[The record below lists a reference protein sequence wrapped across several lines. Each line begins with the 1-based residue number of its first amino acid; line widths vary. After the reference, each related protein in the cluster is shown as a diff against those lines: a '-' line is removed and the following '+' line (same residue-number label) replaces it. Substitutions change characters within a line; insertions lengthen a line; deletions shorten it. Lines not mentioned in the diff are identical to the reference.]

1 MNNLPFD
8 IYVEIFNYFST
19 KELLNYRLLSKKF
32 KKIIEQSLKFRPIR
46 CTNKVEDLSMFQ
58 YVEKIDLQ
66 MCRLITDNMLKDLKN
81 VTCINLYGCSGI
93 TDVGLK
99 YLKNIKEI
107 NLTGCHKITN
117 NGLKKLRDVKFI
129 DISYCH
135 KITGEGLVH
144 FNKYPTVVIDD
155 CRGIC
160 KKSIKVLSDIGA
172 VRIISDYNHSFLK
185 PHLRQPTI
193 LKVVDTYNNNFLSE
207 DKNEISIQ
215 CKEGSIKYVSRE
227 ASKTINK
234 IRCQLFDNI
243 YNLDKSKRDT
253 IFMRNYE
260 SLLPN
265 PKFLSYND
273 AIGRL
278 YRNDQVKKLIENL
291 KIHQLDILIGG
302 SMGLSCVYA
311 DANFIPNDLDLYI
324 KNINKQKMLLIEKI
338 FYETFLIHTMVV
350 IRNAIT
356 MTWYIQ
362 LIDEFILTV
371 QLNLFDI
378 NSWSE
383 VLVTYHSDLT
393 CIGYEVLSGKFIY
406 LKNRWENILTSKHHY
421 FSNILNMDFSD
432 NIINACVKYR
442 KRGFNCVPLMVE
454 NPKDDLT
461 SSNLTLSNRYSRTD
475 SYQFMHTNSDVIQ
488 NLMHQYYDMTFGSM
502 SGPPINIFGRT
513 PKNCLANILCEK
525 YVNTA
530 NIAFGSSVNYLFRNY
545 EKSPDIIFLSVYKI
559 LLKQKQYKKIH
570 NSQILHAKT
579 FLNMPKN
586 LKMKNGRYC
595 DDHSKADD
603 HNLPLRAQGDDIDD
617 EYYTVGVKCPKCSE
631 IISLKSY
638 LNYTMGPKHY
648 KKYCCDDLLESS
660 QLDNFNYQWYPQLF
674 IV

>member
-32 KKIIEQSLKFRPIR
+32 KEIIERSLKFRPIR
-46 CTNKVEDLSMFQ
+46 CTNKVENLSMFQ

-81 VTCINLYGCSGI
+81 VTCINLYGCSEI
-93 TDVGLK
+93 TDTVLK

-107 NLTGCHKITN
+107 NLAGCHKITD
-117 NGLKKLRDVKFI
+117 NGLKKLKNVKFI

-135 KITGEGLVH
+135 KITSEGLVH

-172 VRIISDYNHSFLK
+172 VRIISNNDHPFFKSHYK
-185 PHLRQPTI
+185 QPTI
-193 LKVVDTYNNNFLSE
+193 QDVETKPVIYHDFDFLSE
-207 DKNEISIQ
+207 DENDSTSVRSDSDDENEMTT
-215 CKEGSIKYVSRE
+215 KYVTKE
-227 ASKTINK
+227 KANEINK
-234 IRCQLFDNI
+234 IRCELFDKI
-243 YNLDKSKRDT
+243 YNLEKSKRDE
-253 IFMRNYE
+253 IFMQNYE

-265 PKFLSYND
+265 PKFLSYDD

-311 DANFIPNDLDLYI
+311 DANFIPNDLDLYV

-362 LIDEFILTV
+362 LQGESILTV

-421 FSNILNMDFSD
+421 FSNVLNMDFSD
-432 NIINACVKYR
+432 SNYKACEKYQ
-442 KRGFNCVPLMVE
+442 KRGFNCVPIMVQ
-454 NPKDDLT
+454 NSGDDLT
-461 SSNLTLSNRYSRTD
+461 NQYTR
-475 SYQFMHTNSDVIQ
+475 TNSDVIR
-488 NLMHQYYDMTFGSM
+488 NLMHRHYDMIFGSI
-502 SGPPINIFGRT
+502 SGSSISTSGRT

-525 YVNTA
+525 YFNSA
-530 NIAFGSSVNYLFRNY
+530 NIAFASSVNYLFHSY

-559 LLKQKQYKKIH
+559 LLKQEQYKKIH
-570 NSQILHAKT
+570 DSQILDAKT
-579 FLNMPKN
+579 FLNMPRN
-586 LKMKNGRYC
+586 FKMKNGKYC
-595 DDHSKADD
+595 DA
-603 HNLPLRAQGDDIDD
+603 LE

-631 IISLKSY
+631 IISLKLY
-638 LNYTMGPKHY
+638 LNYAMEPKHY
-648 KKYCCDDLLESS
+648 EGYCCEHLLESS
-660 QLDNFNYQWYPQLF
+660 RLYKFNYQWYPQMF